1 LELGC
6 GAWRHVKSRRGESS
20 YGYET
25 EEADSENAER
35 DAEKACHEGPEN
47 KTRLSGGLTVR

>member
-1 LELGC
+1 M
-6 GAWRHVKSRRGESS
+6 KSRRGESS

-47 KTRLSGGLTVR
+47 KTRFRAKEQQGGWANGPRQ